1 MNIINR
7 KQIYTA
13 LFLLPYFFSVTGM
26 LVLDGGDK
34 KLIPFI
40 ILSIIISIFL
50 YKKELIIKNLKS
62 PFIWLLSLLCI
73 YAIFSYYYHGASS
86 REMRALLGATLFLL
100 FLPHQ
105 ILTQKAIQWI
115 VLVGSFAVFIN
126 SIYFN
131 IYIGME
137 RDAGYINPIPY
148 ATACALIS
156 IIALSLLLDSC
167 SLKGKVLPLMAFLLS
182 LPPIIL
188 SETRGIWL
196 AFTLSI
202 FFIFIAKCVKT
213 PPSKKKV
220 FLSFISAA
228 VLTST
233 GAFLFKDKI
242 SERYDRTIYEI
253 ERIQSNDYS
262 TSVGLRLQMWM
273 LAPELIKQ
281 KPILGHGQEQRN
293 ILKDKLE
300 NGEVSKRLYR
310 YASAHYHNQF
320 LDKMVKSGIIGL
332 TLVIGLLIYPL
343 MIVKNLPSLDTYIAI
358 GLVSLFF
365 IAGLTDVPFN
375 HSQTIMLYFLFIVP
389 ICSRCKRVT
398 DD

>member
-1 MNIINR
+1 MNLIKRNFTI
-7 KQIYTA
+7 
-13 LFLLPYFFSVTGM
+13 LLLLPYFIAATGM
-26 LVLDGGDK
+26 LVLNGGDK
-34 KLIPFI
+34 KIIPFI

-62 PFIWLLSLLCI
+62 PFIWLLFLLCV
-73 YAIFSYYYHGASS
+73 YTIFSYYYHGSSS

-100 FLPHQ
+100 FFPYQL
-105 ILTQKAIQWI
+105 LTQRVIKWL
-115 VLVGSFAVFIN
+115 VLVGSFVVCVN
-126 SIYFN
+126 SVYFN
-131 IYIGME
+131 LYIGIE

-156 IIALSLLLDSC
+156 IIAFSLLLDNSP
-167 SLKGKVLPLMAFLLS
+167 LKEKALPLIAFWLS

-202 FFIFIAKCVKT
+202 IFIIIAKCIKN
-213 PPSKKKV
+213 PPSKKHI
-220 FLSFISAA
+220 LLTFIFTA

-242 SERYDRTIYEI
+242 NERYNQTIYEI

-262 TSVGLRLQMWM
+262 TSIGLRLQMWM
-273 LAPELIKQ
+273 LTPELIKQ
-281 KPILGHGQEQRN
+281 KPILGHGQEQRE
-293 ILKDKLE
+293 ILKGKLKS
-300 NGEVSKRLYR
+300 GEISNQLFYF
-310 YASAHYHNQF
+310 ASAHYHNQF
-320 LDKMVKSGIIGL
+320 LDKVVKSGVVGL
-332 TLVIGLLIYPL
+332 MFVILLLLYPL
-343 MIVKNLPSLDTYIAI
+343 MIIKNLPPSDAYMVI
-358 GLVSLFF
+358 GLVSLFS

-375 HSQTIMLYFLFIVP
+375 HAQPMMLYLLFLVP

-398 DD
+398 ND